1 MVSYIASEKGH
12 GKTKMLLDMANAAV
26 KTADGNLVFIDSGR
40 THMYDLSHQVRL
52 VDTTGYDLSNYRE
65 FIGFLCGILS
75 QNMDI
80 TDIFVDGINKIVK
93 SLDNEEELVKLHV
106 RLQKLSEE
114 NNVNFIVGVNSKIDL
129 LPEEV
134 KSCVIDH

>member
-12 GKTKMLLDMANAAV
+12 GKTKMLLDMANEAV

-52 VDTTGYDLSNYRE
+52 VNTTDYDLSNYRE
-65 FIGFLCGILS
+65 FIGFLYGILS

-80 TDIFVDGINKIVK
+80 TDIYVDGINKIVK
-93 SLDNEEELVKLHV
+93 TLDDESLVKLHA
-106 RLQKLSEE
+106 RLVKLSEE
-114 NNVNFIVGVNSKIDL
+114 NNVKFIVGINNKAEL
-129 LPEEV
+129 LPEEI
-134 KSCVIDH
+134 KGSVIE